1 MLKLYQ
7 VNIYRFQPW
16 LGILDIE
23 EGGSLLETGVDGRT
37 VKCGTRQLDNVGG
50 VCNGHT

>member
-7 VNIYRFQPW
+7 VNVYRFQPW

-23 EGGSLLETGVDGRT
+23 EGVSLGVDGRT
-37 VKCGTRQLDNVGG
+37 VKCGTQQLDNVGG